1 MKDYKRHFEK
11 VIGYESIKE
20 ELYQQLD
27 LLSYPEKY
35 KELSGKLEKGII
47 LVGQPGVGKTL
58 IASCYIKAVEELGY
72 KSFIV
77 RKNLH
82 DDKFIEYLNAVFDQA
97 KLESKAIILLD
108 DIDKYMSCQNNE
120 VFSVLQ
126 TLIDE
131 ANESTVVI
139 ATCNNVYDI
148 HKSLLR
154 SGRLGYRINLD
165 LPNKEDARS
174 IIEYYLSDKKLANDV
189 DIEEIR
195 RYLDGNSIATL
206 ENVMNRAGV
215 YAGYEKS
222 DVINTQHI
230 LKAFLRVL
238 YKTTPDF
245 TKDDSK
251 DLKAIATHEAS
262 HAVAMEIL
270 DPGSVTLL
278 SVLKHGNKNTNVKGL
293 TIYDRKESKGL
304 TEASTM
310 KHKVIAYLAGK
321 VGTELFIGDED
332 AGCCADVTRAFS
344 LLREYVNQNG
354 SLDYSYSIEF
364 DDDEIRDVDLLTRQ
378 DIAIQTMIK
387 NYSIIARKI
396 LVANRELVMKLTDA
410 LLKQK
415 TINYKQIAEIKS
427 TCNVVEPELL

>member
-1 MKDYKRHFEK
+1 MKDYKRCFEK

-35 KELSGKLEKGII
+35 KKLSGKLEKGII

-82 DDKFIEYLNAVFDQA
+82 DDKFIEHLNEVFEKA

-131 ANESTVVI
+131 VNESTVVI

-154 SGRLGYRINLD
+154 PGRLGYRINLD

-174 IIEYYLSDKKLANDV
+174 IIKYYLSDKKLANDV

-222 DVINTQHI
+222 EVINTQHI

-238 YKTTPDF
+238 YKTTPNF
-245 TKDDSK
+245 TEDDSK

-293 TIYDRKESKGL
+293 TIYDRKESKDL

-321 VGTELFIGDED
+321 VGTELFLGDED

-344 LLREYVNQNG
+344 LLREYVNQNS
-354 SLDYSYSIEF
+354 SLDYAYSTEF

-410 LLKQK
+410 LLKYK

-427 TCNVVEPELL
+427 TCNVVEPELI